1 MVPPEG
7 LQITTKAFKHYNQ
20 NLSLYLLHCTEPCN
34 EFAKPIFASLRP
46 DSTAPFEEMFL
57 PNIRISKYA
66 KKNTHKRIKFLLLL
80 VFNRTCVFHH
90 AYFLR

>member
-1 MVPPEG
+1 MIPPEG
-7 LQITTKAFKHYNQ
+7 LQITTKAFKYYNQ

-57 PNIRISKYA
+57 LNIRISKYV
-66 KKNTHKRIKFLLLL
+66 KKNTLMRIKFLLLL
-80 VFNRTCVFHH
+80 AFDRICVFQH